1 MKALSR
7 RTRMAYLGVFIVIF
21 FVSIPLAI
29 LYATGYRISEFGG
42 SLVPTGGIYVSV
54 PVSGATVSVN
64 GEEKGTT
71 GLFNRSFYIDNLSS
85 GSYAVHV
92 SRDGSYPWYRTLVVV
107 SGIVTD
113 VRALLVP
120 QQIEPVKL
128 VRSSSPTT
136 SSTTRAVAPAQ
147 YDADLALFAPAKT
160 IKTATTT
167 AVLPDDTR
175 GSFEL
180 FVSGGDVYVHWAEST
195 STIPSVLCIKP
206 LSCVRDLYL
215 KKGKETVT
223 YARFWGGGV
232 VYATKESG
240 IYLSEI
246 DVRPTPLTVPLY
258 LRAGAQFRLLGDSVL
273 IKDAAALYQIDN
285 F

>member
-7 RTRMAYLGVFIVIF
+7 RTRMVYLGVFIIIF
-21 FVSIPLAI
+21 FVSIPIAI
-29 LYATGYRISEFGG
+29 FYAIGYRFSEFGG
-42 SLVPTGGIYVSV
+42 SLVPTGGVYVSV
-54 PVSGATVSVN
+54 PTSGATVSLN

-71 GLFNRSFYIDNLSS
+71 GLFNRGFYIDNLSS

-120 QQIEPVKL
+120 QQIEPIRL
-128 VRSSSPTT
+128 VRGTTANT
-136 SSTTRAVAPAQ
+136 SSTTRAVLPTQ
-147 YDADLALFAPAKT
+147 YDANLALFSPAKT
-160 IKTATTT
+160 TKTATTT
-167 AVLPDDTR
+167 RVLPDDTQ
-175 GSFEL
+175 GGFEL
-180 FVSGGDVYVHWAEST
+180 FVSGGDAHVHWSQST

-206 LSCVRDLYL
+206 LSCVHDLYL
-215 KKGKETVT
+215 KKGKETIT

-232 VYATKESG
+232 VYTTKESG
-240 IYLSEI
+240 IYLAEI

-258 LRAGAQFRLLGDSVL
+258 LRPGAQFRLLGDSLL
-273 IKDAAALYQIDN
+273 IKDASTLYQIDG